1 MKKTFYLLSVII
13 LFSFLLIS
21 CSGLFNKAPILKH
34 IGNKSIQKNTRLE
47 FSVYAEDAENDVLNY
62 YADNLPSGAYFSDK
76 TFSWTPSE
84 AGEFVVTFKVSDGTF
99 EDKKNIKIIVHD
111 TVIIFNDAILEN
123 YIRGILQKPIE
134 DIYPSDVS
142 NITGLSFTGTSSKI
156 SDITG
161 LSYFKKLISLNF
173 RNNRITDVSSLSTL
187 TGLTFLDL
195 SGNTLSDISPLKI

>member
-76 TFSWTPSE
+76 TFSWTPNSTGVYYVTFRVSDDKSE
-84 AGEFVVTFKVSDGTF
+84 TSETISITVDSAPLFIYYENEKNIAVNKTLNFTLTATDNDNDNLTYSAENLPDGAVFKDGTFTWTPSSAGEFVVTFKVSDGTF
-99 EDKKNIKIIVHD
+99 KAKKI
-111 TVIIFNDAILEN
+111 
-123 YIRGILQKPIE
+123 
-134 DIYPSDVS
+134 
-142 NITGLSFTGTSSKI
+142 
-156 SDITG
+156 
-161 LSYFKKLISLNF
+161 
-173 RNNRITDVSSLSTL
+173 
-187 TGLTFLDL
+187 
-195 SGNTLSDISPLKI
+195 